1 MAGVAI
7 TLAGAGVVG
16 GWLVEALLRSTGMT
30 VCSEA
35 GLIAAGLLGA
45 FDETREGRDMGVFFI
60 FGGKLRRLLG
70 EGGEGGAVG
79 PYCVAGAGA
88 AALVFRVFSAAMPL
102 VASYP
107 SGAAAAGVGAGA
119 MAVWRWRGGGG
130 GTCTTGSGATVPR
143 AQYMERL

>member
-1 MAGVAI
+1 MAGGAKGIMAGVAI

-16 GWLVEALLRSTGMT
+16 GWLVEALLRSTGLT
-30 VCSEA
+30 GLQIVCSEA

-70 EGGEGGAVG
+70 GGWEGGPVG

-88 AALVFRVFSAAMPL
+88 VALAFRVLSSAMPL
-102 VASYP
+102 VA
-107 SGAAAAGVGAGA
+107 
-119 MAVWRWRGGGG
+119 W
-130 GTCTTGSGATVPR
+130 
-143 AQYMERL
+143 